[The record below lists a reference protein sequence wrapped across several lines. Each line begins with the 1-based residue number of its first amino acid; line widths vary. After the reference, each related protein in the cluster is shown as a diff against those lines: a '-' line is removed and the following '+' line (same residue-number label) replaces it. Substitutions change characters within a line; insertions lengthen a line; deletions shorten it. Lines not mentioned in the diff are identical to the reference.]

1 MTDVI
6 ANSATPPPFDEVVT
20 SQGNCTGILIQLKKT
35 LFQFSLN
42 VSNSASVIHY
52 TVTYL

>member
-1 MTDVI
+1 
-6 ANSATPPPFDEVVT
+6 
-20 SQGNCTGILIQLKKT
+20 

-52 TVTYL
+52 TVTYLWKASTT